1 MGEQAPVDDGVLAP
15 TRAVALIRRIGNP
28 VFMATGVG
36 AVLTTK
42 GRRTGSPRRV
52 KLTPVDLD
60 GTTYL
65 MAFQGVGDW
74 VLNLRAA
81 GECELQRKG
90 RSNAYTAIEVEG
102 DERDR
107 VIAKYLSRLPAPV
120 KNDFARRPEP
130 AHHPVF
136 RVEPIAGS

>member
-1 MGEQAPVDDGVLAP
+1 MDERTPADSAVLQP
-15 TRAVALIRRIGNP
+15 TRSVAFIRRVGDP

-36 AVLTTK
+36 AILTVQ
-42 GRRTGSPRRV
+42 GRRSGEPRQV

-60 GTTYL
+60 GTRYL
-65 MAFQGVGDW
+65 MAFQGVADW

-81 GECELQRKG
+81 RTCELRQRG
-90 RSNAYTAIEVEG
+90 RTTGYTATEVEG

-120 KNDFARRPEP
+120 KSDFGRRPDP

-136 RVEPIAGS
+136 RVEPLS